1 MIIVMNNLVVVD
13 LKEMIIRMVEIVY
26 KIRGII
32 VFIICNV
39 SIFFEI

>member
-26 KIRGII
+26 KIRGI